1 MAVSGDPV
9 VILHMIWERD
19 CNQPIHNLI
28 KEAKAGICI
37 LGAIIHGRVIL
48 QTTQ

>member
-28 KEAKAGICI
+28 KEAKAGICSS
-37 LGAIIHGRVIL
+37 LFQYSPSEFV
-48 QTTQ
+48 